1 MSGLFWKHA
10 ILSSHSQWIIAFI
23 EFTINKHC
31 FIITNYL
38 DNLPEKQGFF
48 GLLAFFSV
56 EMKKSL
62 FSFHELA
69 SFLEISCL
77 NKWVL
82 SSTDGNHNPLYMHI
96 NCIKQFEIINL
107 HCFYFCKFQFYK
119 IEVNTRESQDHGPSK
134 GRSQGHR
141 ISISCRHT

>member
-1 MSGLFWKHA
+1 MSGSLWKHA
-10 ILSSHSQWIIAFI
+10 ILSSHSQWIIVFI
-23 EFTINKHC
+23 AFTINKHC

-48 GLLAFFSV
+48 GLLPLFSV
-56 EMKKSL
+56 EIFL
-62 FSFHELA
+62 FSFLELA

-82 SSTDGNHNPLYMHI
+82 SSTDGNHNPLYMHM

-107 HCFYFCKFQFYK
+107 YIVFTFA
-119 IEVNTRESQDHGPSK
+119 NSS
-134 GRSQGHR
+134 
-141 ISISCRHT
+141 SIRLR

>member
-1 MSGLFWKHA
+1 MSGSLWKHA

-23 EFTINKHC
+23 AFTINKHC

-48 GLLAFFSV
+48 GLLLAFFS
-56 EMKKSL
+56 EEI
-62 FSFHELA
+62 SFLELA
-69 SFLEISCL
+69 SFLEISCR
-77 NKWVL
+77 NKSVL
-82 SSTDGNHNPLYMHI
+82 SSTDGNHNLLYMHI

-107 HCFYFCKFQFYK
+107 HCYYFCKFQFYK
-119 IEVNTRESQDHGPSK
+119 NEVNTRQSPCPSPK
-134 GRSQGHR
+134 DRSQGHR